1 MFSNRWGTKSES
13 SAPASRC
20 LVLMTDSFRT
30 SPSPAKVQ
38 KGRRAGSFT
47 PSPFKERGKMK
58 KEGYRPLKLP
68 FRCESKLGSH
78 DGFERSLYVSILF
91 QTVLARQRL
100 LKRLYLVVE

>member
-1 MFSNRWGTKSES
+1 
-13 SAPASRC
+13 
-20 LVLMTDSFRT
+20 
-30 SPSPAKVQ
+30 
-38 KGRRAGSFT
+38 
-47 PSPFKERGKMK
+47 MK